1 MAEHLAEANGV
12 LSGATSIALHSRSLL
27 KVGRHRLIEILST
40 TTTLVFNTRALVTII
55 GDKKLFTAEL
65 RGSPGRVH

>member
-1 MAEHLAEANGV
+1 MAEHLAAANGV

-40 TTTLVFNTRALVTII
+40 TTTLVSNTRASVTII
-55 GDKKLFTAEL
+55 GDKKLFAGEPS
-65 RGSPGRVH
+65 R